1 MVDTVL
7 YQDNKSTMLLEKNG
21 RASSGKRTRH
31 IDIRFY
37 FVADRVKNG
46 ELRIEHC
53 HTEEMVADYFTKPLQ
68 GIIFYKLRDQVMNID
83 SSSLYHSSQ
92 RSVLTGEDLE
102 QTNPDIDLKEQQVTQ
117 PSVVR
122 RRSYRDVV
130 VATSS
135 SNGEHHS
142 VSGGSADHPA
152 TACAG
157 P

>member
-1 MVDTVL
+1 M
-7 YQDNKSTMLLEKNG
+7 
-21 RASSGKRTRH
+21 
-31 IDIRFY
+31 
-37 FVADRVKNG
+37 
-46 ELRIEHC
+46 
-53 HTEEMVADYFTKPLQ
+53 
-68 GIIFYKLRDQVMNID
+68 
-83 SSSLYHSSQ
+83 
-92 RSVLTGEDLE
+92 LTGEDLE
-102 QTNPDIDLKEQQVTQ
+102 QTNPDIDLKEKQMTQ